1 MYYFVIFFNFSLRT
15 PMSNLVSLTC
25 LYLWILSKIQVE
37 VFSVS
42 LSKLEKRIATAS
54 IKFHDDAMS
63 LIVMLSSLVQF
74 TSDLEQFR
82 SWIAHVCFMILNF
95 SLIATFYLTKT
106 VNRTNKFFKIA
117 FILLFWN
124 KSLFAWKCWLFAKK

>member
-1 MYYFVIFFNFSLRT
+1 MYYFVIFFNFSLQT

-95 SLIATFYLTKT
+95 SLMATFYLTKT

-117 FILLFWN
+117 FILLF
-124 KSLFAWKCWLFAKK
+124 